1 MESVISIERELVNL
15 FAAAFGLT
23 KDELDTATPL
33 VEMGADSLLLFDVA
47 DAVRRRYGVRLTV
60 RQFFADIPT
69 IGRVAEYISRAGAVP
84 GCDNDEAAVE
94 MNAGADAEPPSES
107 GACSPHLAALPPET
121 GLPPA
126 DDAVIPYNVGMRSID
141 AADSAAGT
149 VSYFSP
155 EVILPVHGRA
165 HAPGTMSSP
174 QNFSAGSE
182 ATVPFRWLSR
192 TPPPS
197 ETAARRDYLAGFI
210 PRYTGKTSRSRQ
222 HAAAVRR
229 IMADSR
235 SGIGFK
241 PSVKEMLYPLVC
253 DTFGGAEVGDID
265 GNGYVD
271 MTMGFGAHLFGHQ
284 PDFIISALQERLTHS
299 FGLGTR
305 SETALTVAGLITELT
320 GMDRVAFVNS
330 GTEAVM
336 NAVRAA
342 RAYTRRDHLVIFTT
356 SYHGHWD
363 AVLATPGDFPCAYG
377 AHALSVGIPQNMV
390 ADVSVLAFGSEA
402 ALEFIEK
409 HRHRIAAVMVEP
421 VPTRDPRLALPDY
434 LRQLRTITA
443 SHGIVLIFDEIVTG
457 FRVHPAG
464 IQGLYGIKADIVTYG
479 KTIGGGM
486 PLGVIA
492 GRGNTLDA
500 IDGGVWS
507 FGDDSYPA
515 TEATF
520 FGGTYFQH
528 PLSMAAAQATLTAI
542 KGQGVELS
550 QALAKKTDGLV
561 ARLNQLFRERRVPI
575 TACSFSSFF
584 RLIHRE
590 NLDLLYYNL
599 LLRGIYIWEWRC
611 WFLSAAHANSHLDRV
626 VNAFRASL
634 DELAEYRLLPNMT
647 DRQE

>member
-1 MESVISIERELVNL
+1 MASVTSIERELVTL
-15 FAAAFGLT
+15 FAAAFGLA
-23 KDELDTATPL
+23 ENEMNIATPL
-33 VEMGADSLLLFDVA
+33 LEMGADSLLLFDVA
-47 DAVRRRYGVRLTV
+47 DTLRQRYGVKLTV
-60 RQFFADIPT
+60 RQFFADVHT
-69 IGRVAEYISRAGAVP
+69 IGRVAEYIFRTRSAPACDVNDAARKAG
-84 GCDNDEAAVE
+84 
-94 MNAGADAEPPSES
+94 
-107 GACSPHLAALPPET
+107 PET
-121 GLPPA
+121 DCPA
-126 DDAVIPYNVGMRSID
+126 K
-141 AADSAAGT
+141 AAAS
-149 VSYFSP
+149 V
-155 EVILPVHGRA
+155 V
-165 HAPGTMSSP
+165 
-174 QNFSAGSE
+174 
-182 ATVPFRWLSR
+182 FRWLSR
-192 TPPPS
+192 ALPPS
-197 ETAARRDYLAGFI
+197 ETENRHRYLADFI
-210 PRYTGKTSRSRQ
+210 PRYTDKTARSKQ
-222 HAAAVRR
+222 HAADVRR
-229 IMADSR
+229 IIADSR

-253 DTFGGAEVGDID
+253 QGFSGAEITDID

-284 PDFIISALQERLTHS
+284 PDFIINALRERLTRS

-305 SETALTVAGLITELT
+305 DETALAVAELITELT

-342 RAYTRRDHLVIFTT
+342 RAFTRRDHVVIFTT

-363 AVLATPGDFPCAYG
+363 AVLATPGDVPCAFG
-377 AHALSVGIPQNMV
+377 ARALSVGIPHNMV

-409 HRHRIAAVMVEP
+409 HGHRIAAVMVEP
-421 VPTRDPRLALPDY
+421 VPTRDPRLALADY

-443 SHGIVLIFDEIVTG
+443 NHGTLLIFDEIVTG

-464 IQGLYGIKADIVTYG
+464 IQGLFGIKADIVTYG
-479 KTIGGGM
+479 KTLGGGM

-500 IDGGVWS
+500 IDGGDWS

-528 PLSMAAAQATLTAI
+528 PLSMTAAHATLIAL
-542 KGQGVELS
+542 KSQGMALS
-550 QALAKKTDGLV
+550 QTLAKKTDLLA
-561 ARLNQLFRERRVPI
+561 ARLNQLFHERRLPI

-584 RLIHRE
+584 RLMHRE
-590 NLDLLYYNL
+590 NFDLLYYNL

-611 WFLSAAHANSHLDRV
+611 WFLSAAHETTHMDRV
-626 VNAFRASL
+626 VDAFRESL
-634 DELAEYRLLPNMT
+634 DELAEHRLLPQIT
-647 DRQE
+647 GRL

>member
-1 MESVISIERELVNL
+1 MASAISIERELVKL
-15 FAAAFGLT
+15 FAAAFGLA
-23 KDELDTATPL
+23 ENEMNIATPL

-47 DAVRRRYGVRLTV
+47 DALRRRYGVRLTV

-69 IGRVAEYISRAGAVP
+69 IGKVAEYLSRSGAESRRDTPEEPV
-84 GCDNDEAAVE
+84 G
-94 MNAGADAEPPSES
+94 MNAGTDAEPAPES
-107 GACSPHLAALPPET
+107 GACSIHHAALSPDVT
-121 GLPPA
+121 KHSA
-126 DDAVIPYNVGMRSID
+126 DEG
-141 AADSAAGT
+141 
-149 VSYFSP
+149 
-155 EVILPVHGRA
+155 ILPAGERA
-165 HAPGTMSSP
+165 DASRRLSSAPTP
-174 QNFSAGSE
+174 VAVP
-182 ATVPFRWLSR
+182 VPFRWLSR
-192 TPPPS
+192 SALPD
-197 ETAARRDYLAGFI
+197 ETTARHDYLARFI
-210 PRYTGKTSRSRQ
+210 PRYAGKTSRSKQ
-222 HAAAVRR
+222 HAADVRR
-229 IMADSR
+229 IIADSR

-241 PSVKEMLYPLVC
+241 PSVKELLYPLVC
-253 DTFGGAEVGDID
+253 DTFSGAEVGDID

-271 MTMGFGAHLFGHQ
+271 MTMGFGSHLFGHQ
-284 PDFIISALQERLTHS
+284 PDFIIGALQERLAHS

-305 SETALTVAGLITELT
+305 SEAALTVAGLITELT

-342 RAYTRRDHLVIFTT
+342 RAYTRRDHVVIFAT

-363 AVLATPGDFPCAYG
+363 AVLATPGDFPGAYG
-377 AHALSVGIPQNMV
+377 ARALSVGIPHNMV

-434 LRQLRTITA
+434 LRQLRTLTA
-443 SHGIVLIFDEIVTG
+443 NHGIMLIFDEIVTG

-500 IDGGVWS
+500 IDGGGWS
-507 FGDDSYPA
+507 FGDHSYPA

-528 PLSMAAAQATLTAI
+528 PLSMAAAQATLTEI
-542 KGQGVELS
+542 KGQGVALS

-561 ARLNQLFRERRVPI
+561 ARLNQLFHERRVPI

-590 NLDLLYYNL
+590 NFDLLYYNL
-599 LLRGIYIWEWRC
+599 LLRGVYIWEWRC
-611 WFLSAAHANSHLDRV
+611 WFLSVAHEQIHLDRV
-626 VNAFRASL
+626 VKAFSDSL
-634 DELAEYRLLPNMT
+634 DELAEHRLLPQMT
-647 DRQE
+647 GR